1 VLIAGFKQRSEFGLT
16 RDGADGAVNKARA
29 PPLIARALCRLSKDG
44 SAELIQRASGEGGT
58 MRRVLLTAMV
68 VAVVISFTVPA
79 QSRPDFS
86 GMWTRDSAKS
96 DSAPQGGGSNSHTIK
111 QTATEIAVT
120 IAGRGGP
127 ETSIYKLDGSEST
140 NQAQSPEGSLT
151 VKGTARWEG
160 ASLVIE
166 TRREIRGI
174 TIMTKEVRTLDTT
187 GKEMTIEAITRLPQG
202 EIKRKV
208 AFIKS

>member
-1 VLIAGFKQRSEFGLT
+1 
-16 RDGADGAVNKARA
+16 
-29 PPLIARALCRLSKDG
+29 
-44 SAELIQRASGEGGT
+44 

-68 VAVVISFTVPA
+68 VAAVISFTARA
-79 QSRPDFS
+79 QGRPDFS
-86 GMWTRDSAKS
+86 GTWTRDAAKS
-96 DSAPQGGGSNSHTIK
+96 DPAPQGSGGSSGHTIN

-140 NQAQSPEGSLT
+140 NQVQSPEGPLS
-151 VKGTARWEG
+151 VKGTARWDG

-166 TRREIRGI
+166 TTREIRGM
-174 TIMTKEVRTLDTT
+174 TIMTKEVRLLDTT
-187 GKEMTIEAITRLPQG
+187 RKEMTIEAITRSPQG

-208 AFIKS
+208 VFIRN